1 MMSAWSSRCA
11 PVARRLGTL
20 RKNPEAESQLIA
32 APRRRRWLLNIV
44 LAAFVIPAHAD
55 LVVIDFERAEI
66 GQRLTE
72 WVEKEVTFKLSRS
85 PAKTKAA
92 GRMVF
97 FPHLGSGRKGILNAM
112 AMEPIPVEVRF
123 PGGASSVTLVLWG
136 STGCA
141 ALVEAFDE
149 HGAVVDRAAL
159 PAAPRRASPGDP
171 EPLFELTVRAAG
183 IAFVRFS
190 GPREGE
196 FLAADEVRFT
206 PSGERPPAG
215 NH

>member
-1 MMSAWSSRCA
+1 MM
-11 PVARRLGTL
+11 
-20 RKNPEAESQLIA
+20 
-32 APRRRRWLLNIV
+32 
-44 LAAFVIPAHAD
+44 LAGCMISAHAD
-55 LVVIDFERAEI
+55 VVVVDFEHAEI

-72 WVEKEVTFKLSRS
+72 WVEKEVTFKLSRAPS
-85 PAKTKAA
+85 KTKAA

-123 PGGASSVTLVLWG
+123 PGSVSSVTLVLWG

-141 ALVEAFDE
+141 ALVEAFDG
-149 HGAVVDRAAL
+149 HGELVDRAAL
-159 PAAPRRASPGDP
+159 PAIPRRVSPGDP
-171 EPLFELTVRAAG
+171 EPQFELTVRAAD

-206 PSGERPPAG
+206 PSGERRPSG

>member
-1 MMSAWSSRCA
+1 MPTLMAALAGWVVSAS
-11 PVARRLGTL
+11 
-20 RKNPEAESQLIA
+20 AET
-32 APRRRRWLLNIV
+32 IV
-44 LAAFVIPAHAD
+44 V
-55 LVVIDFERAEI
+55 DFEQAEA
-66 GQRLTE
+66 GKRLTE
-72 WVEKEVTFKLSRS
+72 WVEKEVTFKLSRA
-85 PAKTKAA
+85 PAQTKAS

-123 PGGASSVTLVLWG
+123 PRLASSVTLVMWG

-141 ALVEAFDE
+141 ALVEAFN
-149 HGAVVDRAAL
+149 AVGEIVDRASV
-159 PAAPRRASPGDP
+159 AAIPRRAAPGDP
-171 EPLFELTVRAAG
+171 EPLFELTVQAPE

-206 PSGERPPAG
+206 PVGKSPK
-215 NH
+215 